1 MTGRN
6 KSFTLI
12 TILFLTSLFLTMGY
26 IYIEDTKHLLM
37 SEAKIHIKE
46 VAVQGSQLAQRQIEK
61 DLDVLNIFSNYY
73 ASNPD
78 IPNEEKMKNL
88 LDEMENQKF
97 YTMAIV
103 DINGNAENTKGDKF
117 SVKDR
122 EFFKNSIK
130 GKKYVSSPYVDEVNK
145 SIKKIAIS
153 VPLLNNDKVVGVLY
167 CTYNINTLMK
177 LINIS
182 FYENNS
188 ISYVV
193 KNNGTIILHPQGD
206 SLSKNIYKLLKQDN
220 DIQEVNRLKKELQ
233 ENKTGATV
241 LNMLEERRYL
251 GYATM
256 DNGNSENNYIKDWNL
271 IFSIP
276 ETVVFSNSKQI
287 INRAVYAVLSIV
299 LIFIAIIFYII
310 YIKKSNEKEI
320 LSLAYE
326 DKVTYIGNQNKFY
339 RECSKYLLDKP
350 SLNYIIVYFDINNFK
365 MINDTFGYEFGDN
378 LLITIAKALKEELT
392 EGEVYARLS
401 SDYFA
406 IFCDYKNG
414 RNKIIRKLD
423 NIRSNIESNLSIV
436 FEISLCVGIY
446 FVEEGEVDIQKAV
459 NKANMAR
466 SVAKGKNI
474 NYAIYNEDVRNK
486 LSEESMILDDIKIA
500 LVKNQFEVYYQPK
513 FSLVTGEMIG
523 SEALIRWNHPEHGFI
538 SPAVF
543 IPIAEKSKLIL
554 KIGRFVFE
562 RVCNDLYEW
571 KKQGKKIVP
580 VSVNLSRV
588 ELYQPDIV
596 KFINKT
602 IKMYNLSSDFIEIE
616 ITETVAI
623 NELNILKNVLK
634 NVLNELRTYGFSISM
649 DDFGTGYSSISCLR
663 DMPIDILKLDK
674 SFLGG
679 IEHDERSRNIAKSIV
694 SLAKSLDLVVIIEG
708 VESKEQ
714 AELMKQFGCDL
725 VQGFYFARP
734 MPAKNFLDLL

>member
-320 LSLAYE
+320 LSFAYE

-623 NELNILKNVLK
+623 NELNILKNVL
-634 NVLNELRTYGFSISM
+634 NELRTYGFSISM

>member
-12 TILFLTSLFLTMGY
+12 IILFLTSLFLTMGY

-46 VAVQGSQLAQRQIEK
+46 VAIQGSQLAQRQIEK

-177 LINIS
+177 LINVS

-193 KNNGTIILHPQGD
+193 KNDGTIILHPQGD
-206 SLSKNIYKLLKQDN
+206 RLSKNIYKLLKQDN

-256 DNGNSENNYIKDWNL
+256 DNGNSENNYIKNWNL

-276 ETVVFSNSKQI
+276 ETVVFSNSEQI
-287 INRAVYAVLSIV
+287 INRAIYAVLFIV
-299 LIFIAIIFYII
+299 LIFIAIIFYIN

-350 SLNYIIVYFDINNFK
+350 SLNYIIVYIDINNFK

-423 NIRSNIESNLSIV
+423 SIRNNIESNLSIV

-513 FSLVTGEMIG
+513 FSLVNGEMIG

-562 RVCNDLYEW
+562 RVCTDLSEW

-602 IKMYNLSSDFIEIE
+602 IQMYNLSSDLIEIE

-623 NELNILKNVLK
+623 NELNILKNI
-634 NVLNELRTYGFSISM
+634 LNELRKYGFSISM

-674 SFLGG
+674 SFLDG

>member
-623 NELNILKNVLK
+623 NELNILKNVL
-634 NVLNELRTYGFSISM
+634 NELRTYGFSISM

-725 VQGFYFARP
+725 VQDFILHDQCQLRIF
-734 MPAKNFLDLL
+734 

>member
-1 MTGRN
+1 MTKRN
-6 KSFTLI
+6 KSVTLI
-12 TILFLTSLFLTMGY
+12 IILLLASLFLILGY
-26 IYIEDTKHLLM
+26 LYIEDTRNLLI
-37 SEAKIHIKE
+37 SEAEVHIKE
-46 VAVQGSQLAQRQIEK
+46 VAIQGSQLAQRQIEK
-61 DLDVLNIFSNYY
+61 DLDILNIFSSYY
-73 ASNPD
+73 TSNPNMS
-78 IPNEEKMKNL
+78 NEEKIKKL

-103 DINGNAENTKGDKF
+103 DINGNAENTKGNKF

-122 EFFKNSIK
+122 EFFKNSIN
-130 GKKYVSSPYVDEVNK
+130 GKEYVSSPYVDEVNK
-145 SIKKIAIS
+145 SVKKIAIS
-153 VPLLNNDKVVGVLY
+153 VPILNNDKVVGVLY
-167 CTYNINTLMK
+167 CTYDVNTLMK
-177 LINIS
+177 LINVS

-193 KNNGTIILHPQGD
+193 KNNGTVILHPQQD
-206 SLSKNIYKLLKQDN
+206 RLSKNIYELLKQDN
-220 DIQEVNRLKKELQ
+220 DIEDVNQLKKQLEK
-233 ENKTGATV
+233 NKIGAAI
-241 LNMLEERRYL
+241 LNMSGERRYL

-256 DNGNSENNYIKDWNL
+256 DNGKSKDNYINDWNL

-276 ETVVFSNSKQI
+276 ESVIFRNSEQI
-287 INRAVYAVLSIV
+287 IKRAVYAVL
-299 LIFIAIIFYII
+299 LIIFVFIAIIFYIM

-320 LSLAYE
+320 LRLAYE
-326 DKVTYIGNQNKFY
+326 DRVTHIGNQNKFY
-339 RECSKYLLDKP
+339 RECSKCLLNKP
-350 SLNYIIVYFDINNFK
+350 SLNYIIVYFDIDNFK

-378 LLITIAKALKEELT
+378 LLITIARALKEELT
-392 EGEVYARLS
+392 EGEIYARLS

-406 IFCDYKNG
+406 IFCEYKNG
-414 RNKIIRKLD
+414 RNKIIKKLD
-423 NIRSNIESNLSIV
+423 SIRNNIENNLNTV

-446 FVEEGEVDIQKAV
+446 FVEEGEVDAQKAV

-486 LSEESMILDDIKIA
+486 LSEESIILDDIKTA

-513 FSLVTGEMIG
+513 FSLVNGDMIG

-538 SPAVF
+538 SPAIF
-543 IPIAEKSKLIL
+543 IPIAEKSQLIL

-562 RVCNDLYEW
+562 RVCIDLSKWE
-571 KKQGKKIVP
+571 KQGKKLVP

-596 KFINKT
+596 KFINMT
-602 IKMYNLSSDFIEIE
+602 IQTYNIHSNLIELE

-623 NELNILKNVLK
+623 NELNILKS
-634 NVLNELRTYGFSISM
+634 VLNELRKYGFSISM

-663 DMPIDILKLDK
+663 DMPIDVLKLDK
-674 SFLGG
+674 SFLNG
-679 IEHDERSRNIAKSIV
+679 IENDEKSRNIAKSIV

-708 VESKEQ
+708 VESKKQ

-734 MPAKNFLDLL
+734 MPVQNFMELL

>member
-193 KNNGTIILHPQGD
+193 KNDGTIILHPQGD
-206 SLSKNIYKLLKQDN
+206 SLSKNIYKLLEQDN

-299 LIFIAIIFYII
+299 LIFVAIIFYII

-446 FVEEGEVDIQKAV
+446 FVEEGEVDIQKAI

-623 NELNILKNVLK
+623 NELNILKNVL
-634 NVLNELRTYGFSISM
+634 NELRTYGFSISM

>member
-193 KNNGTIILHPQGD
+193 KNDGTIILHPQGD
-206 SLSKNIYKLLKQDN
+206 SLSKNIYKLLEQDN

-299 LIFIAIIFYII
+299 LIFVAIIF

-562 RVCNDLYEW
+562 RVCNDLSEW

-602 IKMYNLSSDFIEIE
+602 IQMYNLSSDFIEIE

-623 NELNILKNVLK
+623 NELNILKNVL
-634 NVLNELRTYGFSISM
+634 NELRKHGFSISM

>member
-130 GKKYVSSPYVDEVNK
+130 GKKYVSRPYVDEVNK

-193 KNNGTIILHPQGD
+193 KNDGTIILHPQGD
-206 SLSKNIYKLLKQDN
+206 SLSKNIYKLLEQDN
-220 DIQEVNRLKKELQ
+220 GIQEVNRLKKELQ

-299 LIFIAIIFYII
+299 LIFVAIIFYII

-562 RVCNDLYEW
+562 RVCNDLSEW

-602 IKMYNLSSDFIEIE
+602 IQMYNLSSDFIEIE

-623 NELNILKNVLK
+623 NELNILKNVL
-634 NVLNELRTYGFSISM
+634 NELRKHGFSISM

>member
-88 LDEMENQKF
+88 LNEMENQKF

-193 KNNGTIILHPQGD
+193 KNDGTIILHPQGD
-206 SLSKNIYKLLKQDN
+206 SLSKNIYKLLEQDN

-299 LIFIAIIFYII
+299 LIFVAIIFYII

-538 SPAVF
+538 SPAAF

-562 RVCNDLYEW
+562 RVCNDLSEW

-602 IKMYNLSSDFIEIE
+602 IQMYNLSSDFIEIE

-623 NELNILKNVLK
+623 NELNILKNVL
-634 NVLNELRTYGFSISM
+634 NELRKHGFSISM

>member
-1 MTGRN
+1 
-6 KSFTLI
+6 
-12 TILFLTSLFLTMGY
+12 MGY

-193 KNNGTIILHPQGD
+193 KNDGTIILHPQGD
-206 SLSKNIYKLLKQDN
+206 SLSKNIYKLLEQDN

-562 RVCNDLYEW
+562 RVCNDLSEW

-602 IKMYNLSSDFIEIE
+602 IQMYNLSSDFIEIE

-623 NELNILKNVLK
+623 NELNILKNVL
-634 NVLNELRTYGFSISM
+634 NELRKHGFSISM

>member
-145 SIKKIAIS
+145 SIKKITIS

-177 LINIS
+177 LINVS

-193 KNNGTIILHPQGD
+193 RNDGTIILHPQED

-220 DIQEVNRLKKELQ
+220 DIREINRLKKELQ

-276 ETVVFSNSKQI
+276 ETVVFSNSEQI
-287 INRAVYAVLSIV
+287 INRAIYAVLFII

-326 DKVTYIGNQNKFY
+326 DKVTHIGNQNKFY

-414 RNKIIRKLD
+414 KNKLIRKID
-423 NIRSNIESNLSIV
+423 SIRNNIESNLSIV

-562 RVCNDLYEW
+562 RVCNDLSEW

-580 VSVNLSRV
+580 VSINLSRV

-602 IKMYNLSSDFIEIE
+602 IQMYNLSSDLIEIE

-623 NELNILKNVLK
+623 NELNILKNVL
-634 NVLNELRTYGFSISM
+634 NELRKYGFSISM

-674 SFLGG
+674 SFLNG

>member
-193 KNNGTIILHPQGD
+193 KNDGTIILHPQGD
-206 SLSKNIYKLLKQDN
+206 SLSKNIYKLLEQDN

-299 LIFIAIIFYII
+299 LIFVAIIFYII

-623 NELNILKNVLK
+623 NELNILKNVL
-634 NVLNELRTYGFSISM
+634 NELRTYGFSISM

>member
-73 ASNPD
+73 ALNPD

-145 SIKKIAIS
+145 SIKKITIS

-177 LINIS
+177 LINVS

-193 KNNGTIILHPQGD
+193 RNDGTIILHPQED

-220 DIQEVNRLKKELQ
+220 DIREINRLKKELQ

-276 ETVVFSNSKQI
+276 ETVVFSNSEQI
-287 INRAVYAVLSIV
+287 INRAIYAVLFII

-326 DKVTYIGNQNKFY
+326 DKVTHIGNQNKFY

-414 RNKIIRKLD
+414 KNKLIRKID
-423 NIRSNIESNLSIV
+423 SIRNNIESNLSIV

-562 RVCNDLYEW
+562 RVCNDLSEW

-580 VSVNLSRV
+580 VSINLSRV

-602 IKMYNLSSDFIEIE
+602 IQMYNLSSDLIEIE

-623 NELNILKNVLK
+623 NELNILKNVL
-634 NVLNELRTYGFSISM
+634 NELRKYGFSISM

-674 SFLGG
+674 SFLNG

>member
-623 NELNILKNVLK
+623 NELNILKNVL
-634 NVLNELRTYGFSISM
+634 NELRTYGFSISM

>member
-623 NELNILKNVLK
+623 NELNILKNVL
-634 NVLNELRTYGFSISM
+634 NELRTYGFSISM

-694 SLAKSLDLVVIIEG
+694 SLAKSLDLVAIIEG

>member
-37 SEAKIHIKE
+37 SEAKTHIKE

-73 ASNPD
+73 ALNPD

-145 SIKKIAIS
+145 SIKKITIS

-177 LINIS
+177 LINVS

-193 KNNGTIILHPQGD
+193 RNDGTIILHPQED

-220 DIQEVNRLKKELQ
+220 DIREINRLKKELQ

-276 ETVVFSNSKQI
+276 ETVVFSNSEQI
-287 INRAVYAVLSIV
+287 INRAIYAVLFII

-326 DKVTYIGNQNKFY
+326 DKVTHIGNQNKFY

-414 RNKIIRKLD
+414 KNKLIRKID
-423 NIRSNIESNLSIV
+423 SIRNNIESNLSIV

-562 RVCNDLYEW
+562 RVCNDLSEW

-580 VSVNLSRV
+580 VSINLSRV

-602 IKMYNLSSDFIEIE
+602 IQMYNLSSDLIEIE

-623 NELNILKNVLK
+623 NELNILKNVL
-634 NVLNELRTYGFSISM
+634 NELRKYGFSISM

-674 SFLGG
+674 SFLNG

>member
-193 KNNGTIILHPQGD
+193 KNDGTIILHPQGD
-206 SLSKNIYKLLKQDN
+206 SLSKNIYKLLEQDN

-523 SEALIRWNHPEHGFI
+523 SEALIRWDHPEHGFI

-562 RVCNDLYEW
+562 RVCNDLSEW

-602 IKMYNLSSDFIEIE
+602 IQMYNLSSDFIEIE

-623 NELNILKNVLK
+623 NELNILKNVL
-634 NVLNELRTYGFSISM
+634 NELRKHGFSISM

>member
-12 TILFLTSLFLTMGY
+12 IILFLTSLFLTMGY

-46 VAVQGSQLAQRQIEK
+46 VAIQGSQLAQRQIEK

-177 LINIS
+177 LINVS

-193 KNNGTIILHPQGD
+193 KNDGTIILHPQGD
-206 SLSKNIYKLLKQDN
+206 RLSKNIYKLLKQDN

-256 DNGNSENNYIKDWNL
+256 DNGNSENNYIKNWNL

-276 ETVVFSNSKQI
+276 ETVVFSNSEQI
-287 INRAVYAVLSIV
+287 INRAIYAVLFIV
-299 LIFIAIIFYII
+299 LIFIAIIFYIN

-326 DKVTYIGNQNKFY
+326 DKVTHIGNQNKFY

-423 NIRSNIESNLSIV
+423 SIRNNIESNLSIV

-513 FSLVTGEMIG
+513 FSLVNGEMIG

-562 RVCNDLYEW
+562 RVCTDLSEW

-602 IKMYNLSSDFIEIE
+602 IQMYNLSSDLIEIE

-623 NELNILKNVLK
+623 NELNILKNI
-634 NVLNELRTYGFSISM
+634 LNELRKYGFSISM

-674 SFLGG
+674 SFLDG

>member
-1 MTGRN
+1 M
-6 KSFTLI
+6 
-12 TILFLTSLFLTMGY
+12 
-26 IYIEDTKHLLM
+26 EDTKHLLM

-310 YIKKSNEKEI
+310 YKKKSNEKEI

-623 NELNILKNVLK
+623 NELNILKNVL
-634 NVLNELRTYGFSISM
+634 NELRTYGFSISM

>member
-287 INRAVYAVLSIV
+287 INIVVYAVLSIV

-623 NELNILKNVLK
+623 NELNILKNVL
-634 NVLNELRTYGFSISM
+634 NELRTYGFSISM

>member
-130 GKKYVSSPYVDEVNK
+130 GKKYVSRPYVDEVNK

-193 KNNGTIILHPQGD
+193 KNDGTIILHPQGD
-206 SLSKNIYKLLKQDN
+206 SLSKNIYKLLEQDN
-220 DIQEVNRLKKELQ
+220 DIHEVNRLKKELQ

-299 LIFIAIIFYII
+299 LIFVAIIFYII

-562 RVCNDLYEW
+562 RVCNDLSEW

-602 IKMYNLSSDFIEIE
+602 IQMYNLSSDFIEIE

-623 NELNILKNVLK
+623 NELNILKNVL
-634 NVLNELRTYGFSISM
+634 NELRKHGFSISM

>member
-193 KNNGTIILHPQGD
+193 KNDGTIILHPQGD
-206 SLSKNIYKLLKQDN
+206 SLSKNIYKLLEQDN

-466 SVAKGKNI
+466 YVAKGKNI

-562 RVCNDLYEW
+562 RVCNDLSEW

-602 IKMYNLSSDFIEIE
+602 IQMYNLSSDFIEIE

-623 NELNILKNVLK
+623 NELNILKNVL
-634 NVLNELRTYGFSISM
+634 NELRKHGFSISM

>member
-73 ASNPD
+73 ALNQD

-145 SIKKIAIS
+145 SIKKITIS

-177 LINIS
+177 LINVS

-193 KNNGTIILHPQGD
+193 RNDGTIILHPQED
-206 SLSKNIYKLLKQDN
+206 SLSKNIYKLLEQDN

-326 DKVTYIGNQNKFY
+326 DKVTHIGNQNKFY

-414 RNKIIRKLD
+414 KNKRIRKID
-423 NIRSNIESNLSIV
+423 SIRNNIESNLSIV

-562 RVCNDLYEW
+562 RVCNDLSEW

-580 VSVNLSRV
+580 VSINLSRV

-602 IKMYNLSSDFIEIE
+602 IQMYNLSSDLIEIE

-623 NELNILKNVLK
+623 NELNILKNVL
-634 NVLNELRTYGFSISM
+634 NELRKYGFSISM

-674 SFLGG
+674 SFLNG

>member
-193 KNNGTIILHPQGD
+193 KNDGTIILHPQGD
-206 SLSKNIYKLLKQDN
+206 SLSKNIYKLLEQDN

-299 LIFIAIIFYII
+299 LIFVAIIFYII

-588 ELYQPDIV
+588 ELYQSDIV

-623 NELNILKNVLK
+623 NELNILK

>member
-46 VAVQGSQLAQRQIEK
+46 VAVQDSQLAQRQIEK

-193 KNNGTIILHPQGD
+193 KNDGTIILHPQGD
-206 SLSKNIYKLLKQDN
+206 SLSKNIYKLLEQDN

-562 RVCNDLYEW
+562 RVCNDLSEW

-602 IKMYNLSSDFIEIE
+602 IQMYNLSSDFIEIE

-623 NELNILKNVLK
+623 NELNILKNVL
-634 NVLNELRTYGFSISM
+634 NELRKHGFSISM

>member
-145 SIKKIAIS
+145 SIKKITIS

-177 LINIS
+177 LINVS

-193 KNNGTIILHPQGD
+193 RNDGTIILHPQED

-220 DIQEVNRLKKELQ
+220 DIREINRLKKELQ

-276 ETVVFSNSKQI
+276 ETVVFSNSEQI
-287 INRAVYAVLSIV
+287 INRAIYAVLFII

-326 DKVTYIGNQNKFY
+326 DKVTHIGNQNKFY

-414 RNKIIRKLD
+414 KNKLIRKID
-423 NIRSNIESNLSIV
+423 SIRNNIESNLSIV

-562 RVCNDLYEW
+562 RVCNDLSKW

-580 VSVNLSRV
+580 VSINLSRV

-602 IKMYNLSSDFIEIE
+602 IQMYNLSSDLIEIE

-623 NELNILKNVLK
+623 NELNILKNVL
-634 NVLNELRTYGFSISM
+634 NELRKYGFSISM

-674 SFLGG
+674 SFLNG

>member
-1 MTGRN
+1 
-6 KSFTLI
+6 
-12 TILFLTSLFLTMGY
+12 
-26 IYIEDTKHLLM
+26 
-37 SEAKIHIKE
+37 
-46 VAVQGSQLAQRQIEK
+46 
-61 DLDVLNIFSNYY
+61 
-73 ASNPD
+73 
-78 IPNEEKMKNL
+78 
-88 LDEMENQKF
+88 
-97 YTMAIV
+97 
-103 DINGNAENTKGDKF
+103 
-117 SVKDR
+117 
-122 EFFKNSIK
+122 
-130 GKKYVSSPYVDEVNK
+130 
-145 SIKKIAIS
+145 
-153 VPLLNNDKVVGVLY
+153 
-167 CTYNINTLMK
+167 
-177 LINIS
+177 
-182 FYENNS
+182 
-188 ISYVV
+188 
-193 KNNGTIILHPQGD
+193 
-206 SLSKNIYKLLKQDN
+206 
-220 DIQEVNRLKKELQ
+220 
-233 ENKTGATV
+233 
-241 LNMLEERRYL
+241 
-251 GYATM
+251 
-256 DNGNSENNYIKDWNL
+256 
-271 IFSIP
+271 
-276 ETVVFSNSKQI
+276 
-287 INRAVYAVLSIV
+287 

-623 NELNILKNVLK
+623 NELNILKNVL
-634 NVLNELRTYGFSISM
+634 NELRTYGFSISM

>member
-623 NELNILKNVLK
+623 NELNILKNVL
-634 NVLNELRTYGFSISM
+634 NELRKHGFSISM

>member
-1 MTGRN
+1 
-6 KSFTLI
+6 
-12 TILFLTSLFLTMGY
+12 
-26 IYIEDTKHLLM
+26 
-37 SEAKIHIKE
+37 
-46 VAVQGSQLAQRQIEK
+46 
-61 DLDVLNIFSNYY
+61 
-73 ASNPD
+73 
-78 IPNEEKMKNL
+78 MK
-88 LDEMENQKF
+88 F
-97 YTMAIV
+97 
-103 DINGNAENTKGDKF
+103 
-117 SVKDR
+117 
-122 EFFKNSIK
+122 
-130 GKKYVSSPYVDEVNK
+130 
-145 SIKKIAIS
+145 
-153 VPLLNNDKVVGVLY
+153 
-167 CTYNINTLMK
+167 
-177 LINIS
+177 
-182 FYENNS
+182 
-188 ISYVV
+188 
-193 KNNGTIILHPQGD
+193 
-206 SLSKNIYKLLKQDN
+206 
-220 DIQEVNRLKKELQ
+220 
-233 ENKTGATV
+233 
-241 LNMLEERRYL
+241 
-251 GYATM
+251 
-256 DNGNSENNYIKDWNL
+256 
-271 IFSIP
+271 
-276 ETVVFSNSKQI
+276 
-287 INRAVYAVLSIV
+287 
-299 LIFIAIIFYII
+299 
-310 YIKKSNEKEI
+310 
-320 LSLAYE
+320 
-326 DKVTYIGNQNKFY
+326 
-339 RECSKYLLDKP
+339 
-350 SLNYIIVYFDINNFK
+350 
-365 MINDTFGYEFGDN
+365 
-378 LLITIAKALKEELT
+378 
-392 EGEVYARLS
+392 
-401 SDYFA
+401 
-406 IFCDYKNG
+406 
-414 RNKIIRKLD
+414 
-423 NIRSNIESNLSIV
+423 
-436 FEISLCVGIY
+436 LCVGIY

-513 FSLVTGEMIG
+513 FSLVNGEMIG

-562 RVCNDLYEW
+562 RVCTDLSEW
-571 KKQGKKIVP
+571 KKQGKNIVP

-602 IKMYNLSSDFIEIE
+602 IQMYNLSSDFIEIE

-623 NELNILKNVLK
+623 NELNILKNVL
-634 NVLNELRTYGFSISM
+634 NELRKHGFSISM

>member
-623 NELNILKNVLK
+623 NELNILKNVL
-634 NVLNELRTYGFSISM
+634 NELRTYGFSISM

-714 AELMKQFGCDL
+714 AELMK
-725 VQGFYFARP
+725 
-734 MPAKNFLDLL
+734 

>member
-145 SIKKIAIS
+145 SIKKITIS

-177 LINIS
+177 LINVS

-193 KNNGTIILHPQGD
+193 RNDGTIILHPQED

-220 DIQEVNRLKKELQ
+220 DIREINRLKKELQ

-256 DNGNSENNYIKDWNL
+256 GNGNSENNYIKDWNL

-276 ETVVFSNSKQI
+276 ETVVFSNSEQI
-287 INRAVYAVLSIV
+287 INRAIYAVLFII

-326 DKVTYIGNQNKFY
+326 DKVTHIGNQNKFY

-350 SLNYIIVYFDINNFK
+350 SLNYTIVYFDINNFK

-414 RNKIIRKLD
+414 KNKLIRKID
-423 NIRSNIESNLSIV
+423 SIRNNIESNLSIV

-562 RVCNDLYEW
+562 RVCNDLSEW

-580 VSVNLSRV
+580 VSINLSRV

-602 IKMYNLSSDFIEIE
+602 IQMYNLSSDLIEIE

-623 NELNILKNVLK
+623 NELNILKNVL
-634 NVLNELRTYGFSISM
+634 NELRKYGFSISM

-674 SFLGG
+674 SFLNG

>member
-486 LSEESMILDDIKIA
+486 FSEESMILDDIKIA

-623 NELNILKNVLK
+623 NELNILKNVL
-634 NVLNELRTYGFSISM
+634 NELRTYGFSISM

>member
-193 KNNGTIILHPQGD
+193 KNDGTIILHPQGD

-287 INRAVYAVLSIV
+287 INRAVYAVLFIV

-623 NELNILKNVLK
+623 NELNILKNVL
-634 NVLNELRTYGFSISM
+634 NELRTYGFSISM

>member
-326 DKVTYIGNQNKFY
+326 DKVTYIRNQNKFY

-623 NELNILKNVLK
+623 NELNILKNVL
-634 NVLNELRTYGFSISM
+634 NELRTYGFSISM

>member
-1 MTGRN
+1 MTKRN
-6 KSFTLI
+6 KSVTLI
-12 TILFLTSLFLTMGY
+12 IILLLASLFLILGY
-26 IYIEDTKHLLM
+26 LYIEDTRNLLI
-37 SEAKIHIKE
+37 SEAEVHIKE
-46 VAVQGSQLAQRQIEK
+46 VAIQGSQLAQRQIEK
-61 DLDVLNIFSNYY
+61 DLDILNIFSSYY
-73 ASNPD
+73 TSNPNMS
-78 IPNEEKMKNL
+78 NEEKIKKL

-103 DINGNAENTKGDKF
+103 DINGNTENTKGNKF

-122 EFFKNSIK
+122 EFFKNSIN
-130 GKKYVSSPYVDEVNK
+130 GKEYVSSPYVDEVNK
-145 SIKKIAIS
+145 SVKKIAIS
-153 VPLLNNDKVVGVLY
+153 VPILNNDKVVGVLY
-167 CTYNINTLMK
+167 CTYDVNTLMK
-177 LINIS
+177 LINVS

-193 KNNGTIILHPQGD
+193 KNNGAVILHPQQD
-206 SLSKNIYKLLKQDN
+206 RLSKNIYELLKQDN
-220 DIQEVNRLKKELQ
+220 DIKDVNQLKKQLE
-233 ENKTGATV
+233 ENKIGAAI
-241 LNMLEERRYL
+241 LNMSRERRYL

-256 DNGNSENNYIKDWNL
+256 DNGKSKDNYINDWNL

-276 ETVVFSNSKQI
+276 ESVIFRNSEQI
-287 INRAVYAVLSIV
+287 IKRAVYAVL
-299 LIFIAIIFYII
+299 LIIFVFIAIIFYIM

-320 LSLAYE
+320 LRLAYE
-326 DKVTYIGNQNKFY
+326 DRVTHIGNQNKFY
-339 RECSKYLLDKP
+339 RECSKCLLNKP
-350 SLNYIIVYFDINNFK
+350 SLNYIIVYFDIDNFK

-378 LLITIAKALKEELT
+378 LLITIARALKEELT
-392 EGEVYARLS
+392 EGEIYARLS

-406 IFCDYKNG
+406 IFCEYKNG
-414 RNKIIRKLD
+414 RNKIIKKLD
-423 NIRSNIESNLSIV
+423 SIRNNIENNLNTV

-446 FVEEGEVDIQKAV
+446 FVEEGEVDAQKAV

-486 LSEESMILDDIKIA
+486 LSEESIILDDIKTA

-513 FSLVTGEMIG
+513 FSLVNGDMIG

-538 SPAVF
+538 SPAIF
-543 IPIAEKSKLIL
+543 IPIAEKSQLIL

-562 RVCNDLYEW
+562 RVCIDLSKWE
-571 KKQGKKIVP
+571 KQGKKLVP

-596 KFINKT
+596 KFINRT
-602 IKMYNLSSDFIEIE
+602 IQTYNIHSNLIELE

-623 NELNILKNVLK
+623 NELNILKS
-634 NVLNELRTYGFSISM
+634 VLNELRKYGFSISM

-663 DMPIDILKLDK
+663 DMPIDVLKLDK
-674 SFLGG
+674 SFLNG
-679 IEHDERSRNIAKSIV
+679 IENDEKSRNIAKSIV

-708 VESKEQ
+708 VESKKQ

-734 MPAKNFLDLL
+734 MPVQNFMELL

>member
-251 GYATM
+251 RYATM

-623 NELNILKNVLK
+623 NELNILKNVL
-634 NVLNELRTYGFSISM
+634 NELRTYGFSISM

>member
-193 KNNGTIILHPQGD
+193 KNDGTIILHPQGD
-206 SLSKNIYKLLKQDN
+206 SLSKNIYKLLEQDN
-220 DIQEVNRLKKELQ
+220 DIHEVNRLKKELQ

-562 RVCNDLYEW
+562 RVCNDLSEW

-602 IKMYNLSSDFIEIE
+602 IQMYNLSSDFIEIE

-623 NELNILKNVLK
+623 NELNILKNVL
-634 NVLNELRTYGFSISM
+634 NELRKHGFSISM

>member
-1 MTGRN
+1 N

-623 NELNILKNVLK
+623 NELNILKNVL
-634 NVLNELRTYGFSISM
+634 NELRTYGFSISM